1 MPTSTNKRI
10 KMKHANYKAPPEG
23 TIAAVPPTN
32 IMHYPIKNNN
42 IIKGIRLKT

>member
-32 IMHYPIKNNN
+32 IIHPPINNNN